1 MSKINGDKSRFHRIR
16 KQRIHQR
23 IRNQELC
30 NVVTNKGE
38 SNLSTVRKVSRD
50 LSPSSEAQEA
60 KSLPVSKAKVHSHD

>member
-50 LSPSSEAQEA
+50 LSPSSETQEA
-60 KSLPVSKAKVHSHD
+60 GSLRVSKAKVHSHD